1 MAAAQSFTDDVL
13 KALVDC
19 REANDALDAEYEK
32 KKEQLTI
39 PFREDLEKL
48 LVERQPLVDKLN
60 WAQILDSADA
70 PTKQFLNGTTDT
82 KLLRAIES
90 FKMVTSV
97 RDGILFRRVV
107 LKLRTNMFV
116 ETTELFREVDPEGK
130 TTAISGVVWKAGTEK
145 SRTDSLFRFFE
156 EQAKENGLLLD
167 ALPAF
172 EMVFQSPYLF
182 APQK

>member
-1 MAAAQSFTDDVL
+1 MSAESFTDELL
-13 KALVDC
+13 KGLVDC
-19 REANDALDAEYEK
+19 REANDALDTEYEK

-39 PFREDLEKL
+39 PFREELEKL

-60 WAQILDSADA
+60 WAQMFDSPDA

-82 KLLRAIES
+82 KLLRAVES

-97 RDGILFRRVV
+97 REGILYRRVV

-116 ETTELFREVDPEGK
+116 ETTDLFREVDPEGK
-130 TTAISGVVWKAGTEK
+130 TVAISGVTWKQGTEK
-145 SRTDSLFRFFE
+145 SRSDSVFRFFE
-156 EQAKENGLLLD
+156 EQAKEHGLLLD
-167 ALPAF
+167 ALSAF

-182 APQK
+182 MPEK

>member
-1 MAAAQSFTDDVL
+1 MSAESVTDDLL

-32 KKEQLTI
+32 KKEALTI
-39 PFREDLEKL
+39 PFREELEKL

-90 FKMVTSV
+90 FRVVTSV
-97 RDGILFRRVV
+97 RDGILYRRVV
-107 LKLRTNMFV
+107 LKLRTNMFM
-116 ETTELFREVDPEGK
+116 ETTELFREVDPDGK
-130 TTAISGVVWKAGTEK
+130 TVAVSGAAWKPGTEK
-145 SRTDSLFRFFE
+145 SRSDSIFRFFE
-156 EQAKENGLLLD
+156 EKAKDEGLLLD

-182 APQK
+182 MPSN